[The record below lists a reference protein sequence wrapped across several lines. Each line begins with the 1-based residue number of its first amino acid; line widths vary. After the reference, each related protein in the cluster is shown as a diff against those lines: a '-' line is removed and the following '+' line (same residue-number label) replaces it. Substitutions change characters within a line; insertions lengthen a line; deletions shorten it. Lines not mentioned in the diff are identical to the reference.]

1 MYFVYILESEVDGD
15 YYKGFTTDYLKR
27 LEQHNNRE
35 SNYTKSKIPWKLIF
49 VQEFKYKSDALI
61 LEKKL
66 KRCNK
71 KYLLWL
77 TEQEVNILNKSL
89 DR

>member
-1 MYFVYILESEVDGD
+1 MFYVYVIESMVDGD
-15 YYKGFTTDYLKR
+15 YYKGFTTNYLTR
-27 LEQHNNRE
+27 LNQHNNGE
-35 SNYTKSKIPWKLIF
+35 SKYTKLKIPWKLIF
-49 VQEFKYKSDALI
+49 VQEFSSKTEALKQ
-61 LEKKL
+61 EKKL

-77 TEQEVNILNKSL
+77 TEQEVNILNKKL

>member
-1 MYFVYILESEVDGD
+1 VYVIESMVDGD
-15 YYKGFTTDYLKR
+15 YYKGFTTNYLTR
-27 LEQHNNRE
+27 LNQHNNGE
-35 SNYTKSKIPWKLIF
+35 SKYTKLKIPWKLIF
-49 VQEFKYKSDALI
+49 VQEFSSKTEALKQ
-61 LEKKL
+61 EKKL

-77 TEQEVNILNKSL
+77 TEQEVNILNKKL

>member
-1 MYFVYILESEVDGD
+1 M
-15 YYKGFTTDYLKR
+15 
-27 LEQHNNRE
+27 
-35 SNYTKSKIPWKLIF
+35 IF
-49 VQEFKYKSDALI
+49 VQAFNNKTEALKQ
-61 LEKKL
+61 EKKL

-77 TEQEVNILNKSL
+77 TEQEVNILNKKM